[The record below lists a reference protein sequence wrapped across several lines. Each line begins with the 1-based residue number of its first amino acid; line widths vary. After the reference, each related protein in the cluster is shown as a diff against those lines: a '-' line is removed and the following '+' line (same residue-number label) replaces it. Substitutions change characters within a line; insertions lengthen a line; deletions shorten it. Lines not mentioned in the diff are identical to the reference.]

1 MNTPTISVS
10 VAAASAALLWTIFD
24 APTLYEDDL
33 QSRSAMTFVW
43 FLSDDLINFVQDP
56 AIASPSVAGAVAAT
70 SMDSS
75 KLGVFEPLTEW
86 LRMGVVRA
94 TGATGFGMLPQMR
107 LVSRA
112 LHICNVLLAALLLPA
127 FLQSRP
133 RGTSVLPHIC
143 GFAAA
148 SVVGSMA
155 ERVEVVSWP
164 SANGY
169 LLGTCLALLMCHV
182 HVALGGATWALYPR
196 VYRWLLCGLLT
207 AAAALSKAACIT
219 VFVAPA
225 LLDAGTWLLFAHGA
239 PATTRAYP
247 KRPRDAERPAEHTGL
262 LALVGRLILEQS
274 LALSSGAAV
283 ASLATKASAL
293 DQRRALQPEQQL
305 SASQRGLR
313 ALAMLG
319 QHYRRVVRP
328 SEGGLAVRYYAPHA
342 ALSADNSALL
352 SSASIGACILGLAL
366 FTLLGALTQRLCG
379 QPVRGLLAAGAVA
392 ALMALGHALV
402 MLPTLGLLSNHIQ
415 TVGADRY
422 SYCAD
427 FLVLAPATA
436 LGLHALCSADAGVK
450 EKSHPSTGVGV
461 KEKITTSRSFGWG
474 VQARRA
480 LAALAVGALLYANAT
495 ASRAQ
500 LQRWRTNEALA
511 DDMIEQSRGLDP
523 VPMVHRAIAVVES
536 DPSKAIEL
544 LLRVQ
549 SHTPHPKVWLHLA
562 RTRSR
567 ARTLSLT
574 LTLTLTRTPTPR
586 CGSTWH
592 TRTSSGLCTRARRR
606 PAGRPSRPP
615 SRGAPPTLARRKRS
629 YSRSLRATPTR
640 WASASKA
647 RTSSARAW
655 SFRYAQCR

>member
-70 SMDSS
+70 SMASS

-94 TGATGFGMLPQMR
+94 TGAVGFGMLPQMR

-112 LHICNVLLAALLLPA
+112 LHVCNVLLAALLVPA

-169 LLGTCLALLMCHV
+169 LLGAACMCSSRRLAPLLSPQVVSWPSANGYLLGTCLALLMCHA
-182 HVALGGATWALYPR
+182 HVALGGATWVLYPR

-225 LLDAGTWLLFAHGA
+225 LLDAGTWLLFTDGA
-239 PATTRAYP
+239 PITTRDRP
-247 KRPRDAERPAEHTGL
+247 KKQQRPVERPAEHAGL
-262 LALVGRLILEQS
+262 LVLLGRLMLEQS
-274 LALSSGAAV
+274 LALSSAAAV
-283 ASLATKASAL
+283 ASLATQASAL

-319 QHYRRVVRP
+319 QV
-328 SEGGLAVRYYAPHA
+328 S
-342 ALSADNSALL
+342 
-352 SSASIGACILGLAL
+352 
-366 FTLLGALTQRLCG
+366 Q
-379 QPVRGLLAAGAVA
+379 RGLPQLATDC
-392 ALMALGHALV
+392 H
-402 MLPTLGLLSNHIQ
+402 
-415 TVGADRY
+415 
-422 SYCAD
+422 
-427 FLVLAPATA
+427 
-436 LGLHALCSADAGVK
+436 
-450 EKSHPSTGVGV
+450 
-461 KEKITTSRSFGWG
+461 
-474 VQARRA
+474 
-480 LAALAVGALLYANAT
+480 
-495 ASRAQ
+495 
-500 LQRWRTNEALA
+500 
-511 DDMIEQSRGLDP
+511 
-523 VPMVHRAIAVVES
+523 
-536 DPSKAIEL
+536 
-544 LLRVQ
+544 
-549 SHTPHPKVWLHLA
+549 
-562 RTRSR
+562 
-567 ARTLSLT
+567 
-574 LTLTLTRTPTPR
+574 
-586 CGSTWH
+586 
-592 TRTSSGLCTRARRR
+592 
-606 PAGRPSRPP
+606 
-615 SRGAPPTLARRKRS
+615 
-629 YSRSLRATPTR
+629 
-640 WASASKA
+640 
-647 RTSSARAW
+647 
-655 SFRYAQCR
+655 